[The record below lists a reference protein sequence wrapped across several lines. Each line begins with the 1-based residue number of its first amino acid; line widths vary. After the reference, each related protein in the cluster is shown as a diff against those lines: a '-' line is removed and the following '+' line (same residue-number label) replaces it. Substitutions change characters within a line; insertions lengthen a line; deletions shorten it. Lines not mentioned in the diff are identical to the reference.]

1 MKRFRVCIMLLGL
14 LLLGAC
20 AASDQAETGLP
31 SESEGTRNPE
41 SGELSQTD
49 SKKQPEGREL
59 EKAGEKT
66 ADNPDRDE
74 KEEESKPEAS
84 LQEPEESAPEKKQES
99 GGQKEGDSQV
109 PAASSEPEQNESGKE
124 AEEPEAPAGESEPAA
139 QPVEEAP
146 AVTQPAEPEPVVP
159 EEPVQPPAE
168 PEKPKTIYDYAFD
181 ADAIRTELIALGQ
194 SMGLTHITE
203 DDGIPC
209 TPDTCSWA
217 APVTASESFQ
227 GDNLER
233 ALKDYVTSMPS
244 VIASYGGAQMDSFT
258 IYVQDNGGG
267 SYTFYFLY

>member
-1 MKRFRVCIMLLGL
+1 MLLGF

-20 AASDQAETGLP
+20 AASDRAETGLP
-31 SESEGTRNPE
+31 SESEGARKPE

-49 SKKQPEGREL
+49 SQKQPEDREL
-59 EKAGEKT
+59 EEAGEKT

-99 GGQKEGDSQV
+99 GGQKEGDSQA
-109 PAASSEPEQNESGKE
+109 PAASSEPGQGESAKAE
-124 AEEPEAPAGESEPAA
+124 EEPEAPAGEPAA
-139 QPVEEAP
+139 QPVEEPP
-146 AVTQPAEPEPVVP
+146 AETQLSEPEPVVP

-181 ADAIRTELIALGQ
+181 AGAIRAELIALGQ
-194 SMGLTHITE
+194 SMGLTHIME

-209 TPDTCSWA
+209 TPDNCSWA

-244 VIASYGGAQMDSFT
+244 VIASYGGAQMTSFT

>member
-1 MKRFRVCIMLLGL
+1 MKRFSLCILVLGL

-20 AASDQAETGLP
+20 SAPDSSVTGLSSGSDGVLGQEFGDAAQTGLKNILESVDPAKTGSETSDTSDRNGNDEGSEP
-31 SESEGTRNPE
+31 SAPSGVPGESAPAKQ
-41 SGELSQTD
+41 QTD
-49 SKKQPEGREL
+49 SGQ
-59 EKAGEKT
+59 
-66 ADNPDRDE
+66 
-74 KEEESKPEAS
+74 SEANS
-84 LQEPEESAPEKKQES
+84 QEPS
-99 GGQKEGDSQV
+99 
-109 PAASSEPEQNESGKE
+109 ASSQPKQNES
-124 AEEPEAPAGESEPAA
+124 AAPTEAPKEPAA
-139 QPVEEAP
+139 ESPAEPPAAAQP
-146 AVTQPAEPEPVVP
+146 QEPEPVAP

-181 ADAIRTELIALGQ
+181 ANAIRSELIALGQ

-227 GDNLER
+227 GDNLKR

-244 VIASYGGAQMDSFT
+244 MIASYGGTQLTSFT

>member
-1 MKRFRVCIMLLGL
+1 MMKRFRVCIMLLGL

-20 AASDQAETGLP
+20 AASDRAETGLP
-31 SESEGTRNPE
+31 SESEGARKPE

-49 SKKQPEGREL
+49 SQKQPEDREL
-59 EKAGEKT
+59 EEAGEKT
-66 ADNPDRDE
+66 ADNLDRDE
-74 KEEESKPEAS
+74 KEEESNPEAS
-84 LQEPEESAPEKKQES
+84 LQEPEKSAPEKKQES
-99 GGQKEGDSQV
+99 GSQKEEDSQA
-109 PAASSEPEQNESGKE
+109 PAASSEPEQGESAKT
-124 AEEPEAPAGESEPAA
+124 AEEPEAPAGEPAA
-139 QPVEEAP
+139 QPVEEPP
-146 AVTQPAEPEPVVP
+146 AVTQPAEPEPAVP
-159 EEPVQPPAE
+159 EEPVQSPAE
-168 PEKPKTIYDYAFD
+168 PEKTKTIYDYAFD
-181 ADAIRTELIALGQ
+181 AGAIRAELIALGQ

-203 DDGIPC
+203 DDGISC

-244 VIASYGGAQMDSFT
+244 VIASYGGAQMTSFT

>member
-1 MKRFRVCIMLLGL
+1 MAPVPHR
-14 LLLGAC
+14 
-20 AASDQAETGLP
+20 TG
-31 SESEGTRNPE
+31 RKPE
-41 SGELSQTD
+41 SRELSQTD
-49 SKKQPEGREL
+49 SQKQPEDRQL
-59 EKAGEKT
+59 EDAGEKT
-66 ADNPDRDE
+66 ADNLDRDE

-99 GGQKEGDSQV
+99 GGQKEEDSQA

-124 AEEPEAPAGESEPAA
+124 AGEPEAPAGEPAA
-139 QPVEEAP
+139 QPVEEPP
-146 AVTQPAEPEPVVP
+146 AVTQPAEPEPAVP

-181 ADAIRTELIALGQ
+181 AGTIRAELIALGQ

-217 APVTASESFQ
+217 APVTASASFQ

-244 VIASYGGAQMDSFT
+244 VIASYGGAQMTSFT

>member
-1 MKRFRVCIMLLGL
+1 MKRFSLCILVLGL

-20 AASDQAETGLP
+20 SASDSLETDISSG
-31 SESEGTRNPE
+31 SEGIQ
-41 SGELSQTD
+41 S
-49 SKKQPEGREL
+49 
-59 EKAGEKT
+59 
-66 ADNPDRDE
+66 
-74 KEEESKPEAS
+74 
-84 LQEPEESAPEKKQES
+84 QES
-99 GGQKEGDSQV
+99 GGSSQTELRNSLESQDPAKTGSETSAVSDRNETGEGSTPSAAPQEPGKSAPANQQADSSRPDENS
-109 PAASSEPEQNESGKE
+109 PAPAGSSEPKQNESAPP
-124 AEEPEAPAGESEPAA
+124 AEPPREPAA
-139 QPVEEAP
+139 EPPAAAQP
-146 AVTQPAEPEPVVP
+146 QEPEPVAP
-159 EEPVQPPAE
+159 EEPVQPPVE

-181 ADAIRTELIALGQ
+181 ADAIRSELIALGQ

-227 GDNLER
+227 GDNLKR

-244 VIASYGGAQMDSFT
+244 MIASYGGAQLTSFT

>member
-1 MKRFRVCIMLLGL
+1 MMKRFRVCIMLLGL

-31 SESEGTRNPE
+31 SGSEGTRHPKT
-41 SGELSQTD
+41 GDVSQTD
-49 SKKQPEGREL
+49 SKKQPEDRQL
-59 EKAGEKT
+59 EEAGEKT
-66 ADNPDRDE
+66 ADNPDQGE

-84 LQEPEESAPEKKQES
+84 LQKPEESAPEKKQGS
-99 GGQKEGDSQV
+99 GSQKEEDSQV
-109 PAASSEPEQNESGKE
+109 PAAASEPEQNESGKE
-124 AEEPEAPAGESEPAA
+124 AGEPETSVGEPAA
-139 QPVEEAP
+139 QPVEETP

-168 PEKPKTIYDYAFD
+168 PEKTKTIYDYAFD
-181 ADAIRTELIALGQ
+181 AGTIRAELIALGQ

-258 IYVQDNGGG
+258 IYVQNNGGG

>member
-1 MKRFRVCIMLLGL
+1 MKRFSLCILVLGL

-20 AASDQAETGLP
+20 SAPDSSETGLP
-31 SESEGTRNPE
+31 SGSDGVLGQEFGDAAQTGLKNILESVDPAKTGSETPDTSDRNGNDEGSE
-41 SGELSQTD
+41 SSAPSGV
-49 SKKQPEGREL
+49 PG
-59 EKAGEKT
+59 
-66 ADNPDRDE
+66 
-74 KEEESKPEAS
+74 
-84 LQEPEESAPEKKQES
+84 ESAPAKQQAD
-99 GGQKEGDSQV
+99 GGQSETNSQE
-109 PAASSEPEQNESGKE
+109 PAASSQPKQNES
-124 AEEPEAPAGESEPAA
+124 AAPTEAPKEPTAESPAEPPAAA
-139 QPVEEAP
+139 QP
-146 AVTQPAEPEPVVP
+146 QEPEPVAP

-168 PEKPKTIYDYAFD
+168 LEKPKTIYDYAFD
-181 ADAIRTELIALGQ
+181 ANAIRSELIALGQ

-227 GDNLER
+227 GDNLKR

-244 VIASYGGAQMDSFT
+244 MIASYGGAQLTSFT